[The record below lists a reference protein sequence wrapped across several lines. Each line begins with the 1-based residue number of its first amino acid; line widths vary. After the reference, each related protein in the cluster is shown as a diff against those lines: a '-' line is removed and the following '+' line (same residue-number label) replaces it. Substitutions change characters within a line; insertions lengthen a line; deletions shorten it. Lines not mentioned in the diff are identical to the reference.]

1 MPKDTARIPDLVGRI
16 SRANIERDVRYLSTT
31 FPTRHTL
38 GRYADAAAEW
48 IARRLRENGIRDVGF
63 HGYER
68 AGRRLRNVVGAKPG
82 KLRRTILACA
92 HYDSRMQRLDDAES
106 PAPGANDNAT
116 GVAALLEVAR
126 VLAPLPLSDSL
137 RIVLFSG
144 EEQGLWGSQAYAR
157 QLRAERADVHFVF
170 NLDEIGYPPKDRAL
184 FVDRDEGGRL
194 PDNDGASAALV
205 ERIRTLAR
213 TVVKVPTRVD
223 PAEDSDYVPFEA
235 EGYVIAGLYEAGE
248 RYPGYHRTDD
258 TMEKVDFAYVTDM
271 ARLTTAVLLTE
282 GGLL

>member
-1 MPKDTARIPDLVGRI
+1 MTKNDARIATLVGRV
-16 SRANIERDVRYLSTT
+16 SRANIERDVKYLSTT

-48 IARRLRENGIRDVGF
+48 IARRLRENGVRDVGF
-63 HGYER
+63 HGYEG
-68 AGRRLRNVVGAKPG
+68 AGRRLRNVVGVKPG
-82 KLRRTILACA
+82 RTRRTIIACA
-92 HYDSRMQRLDDAES
+92 HYDSRMQRLEDAES

-126 VLAPLPLSDSL
+126 VLAPLSLSDSL
-137 RIVLFSG
+137 RYILFSG
-144 EEQGLWGSQAYAR
+144 EEQGLWGSRAYVR
-157 QLRAERADVHFVF
+157 QVRDERTDVHFVF

-184 FVDRDEGGRL
+184 FVDRDEGGRVRE
-194 PDNDGASAALV
+194 NDAAAAALV
-205 ERIRTLAR
+205 ERVRTLAR
-213 TVVKVPTRVD
+213 SVVKVPTRVD

-248 RYPGYHRTDD
+248 HYPAYHRTDD

-271 ARLTTAVLLTE
+271 ARLTTAVLLNE